1 MYTIYLREIRNF
13 LSSLVAYIVMAV
25 FLLITGLF
33 IWIFPENNILDF
45 GYANLDPLFF
55 MAPWVF
61 MFLVPAVTMRAFS
74 EEKKTGTIEL
84 LFTKPLT
91 DLEIILGKFF
101 AGLSL
106 VLLALA
112 PTLLYYYSI
121 YKLGDPVGNIDTG
134 ATIGSYIGLFLLGAA
149 YVSIGLFASAIT
161 DNQIVAFI
169 LAVFICF
176 FFYAAFGSLSI
187 FGISNI
193 VTLFIEQMGIQ
204 YHYASISK
212 GVIDTRDVLYFFS
225 LAAAFIMATKTALS
239 SRNW

>member
-33 IWIFPENNILDF
+33 LWIFPENNILDF

-55 MAPWVF
+55 MAPWIF

-134 ATIGSYIGLFLLGAA
+134 ATIGS
-149 YVSIGLFASAIT
+149 
-161 DNQIVAFI
+161 
-169 LAVFICF
+169 
-176 FFYAAFGSLSI
+176 
-187 FGISNI
+187 
-193 VTLFIEQMGIQ
+193 
-204 YHYASISK
+204 
-212 GVIDTRDVLYFFS
+212 
-225 LAAAFIMATKTALS
+225 
-239 SRNW
+239 